1 MEVTLPPTFYP
12 HLRAHL
18 DRELLD
24 PANEFMS
31 RSSKSIRKRLV
42 RAGFL
47 LQRPEGLFEEKEE
60 ARIEGLGD
68 ALELIHSAS
77 LIIDDIQDGSRTR
90 RGKDSMHVLIGTPKA
105 INVGNWLYFLGL
117 EKIDEL
123 GLDDSQS
130 LRLLRLFRRALV
142 EGHAGQALDLGVPI
156 SEADRKSVPE
166 ICAASMR
173 LKSGVL
179 AGIAFAGGAILAGAE
194 DAVHAFKT
202 GESVGILLQSL
213 DDLKNLKPDDT
224 TPGKRFEDLRNQRPG
239 LIWAAAAG
247 HERRECWDQ
256 LLKARECLPD
266 ETAVTRWL
274 AEFDIIERERARVD
288 LRLRFLG
295 GRLKGQSEIQKIFTL
310 MVEAYEKL

>member
-24 PANEFMS
+24 PANEFMG
-31 RSSKSIRKRLV
+31 RASKSIRKRLV

-47 LQRPEGLFEEKEE
+47 LQKGEVPLSAEDEE
-60 ARIEGLGD
+60 RIEGLGD
-68 ALELIHSAS
+68 ALELVHSAS
-77 LIIDDIQDGSRTR
+77 LIIDDIQDGSSTR

-123 GLDDSQS
+123 GLDDARA

-156 SEADRKSVPE
+156 SRAERKVVPD

-179 AGIAFAGGAILAGAE
+179 AGIAFAGGAVLAGA
-194 DAVHAFKT
+194 DDVRRAFKT

-213 DDLKNLKPDDT
+213 DDLKNLKPDAS

-247 HERRECWDQ
+247 HERRECWES
-256 LLKARECLPD
+256 LLQARESLPD
-266 ETAVTRWL
+266 EAALIAWL
-274 AEFDIIERERARVD
+274 EEFDIIERERARVD

-295 GRLKGQSEIQKIFTL
+295 GRLKGQTEIQKIFSL
-310 MVEAYEKL
+310 LVEAYEKL